1 MAQLNKLH
9 AAHDACIAKIGIK
22 KAARKSAKADL
33 RQIASDVRSL
43 KLWVTQ
49 LRTEASQQLKVVG
62 EQLSQGESTFH
73 ARTLI
78 ALLISTD
85 DPGLPRN
92 IRSGRCARQSV
103 GQEHGRRHGQ
113 GDQAGRLEP

>member
-1 MAQLNKLH
+1 MAHLNKLH

-49 LRTEASQQLKVVG
+49 LRTEASQRLKVVG
-62 EQLSQGESTFH
+62 EQLSKGDSTS
-73 ARTLI
+73 LN
-78 ALLISTD
+78 L
-85 DPGLPRN
+85 
-92 IRSGRCARQSV
+92 CV
-103 GQEHGRRHGQ
+103 GG
-113 GDQAGRLEP
+113 